1 MAFFKSQDFIDARA
15 RLEFI
20 LFGLATFLIFFMNA
34 QAALLSTAFKQN
46 NVPLSEIGLLLSLY
60 GVPVVIV
67 TLFTG
72 KIATWLGSLGSA
84 QWGTAI
90 MALGFMSLA
99 VTAHDFWL
107 AMISRLTWGIGYGLM
122 FSPLFTYAQSRITG
136 QRFVYLLGLFSSMAP
151 LAQAAGPPFA
161 EFILAYAGAQW
172 MFILGAIPAWIGVG
186 LLALMRPLKK
196 PPAAQGLALGQAFT
210 PSRHIPMTAIF
221 VAGAMFGFLAAY
233 MAPFLHQKNI
243 SIAWYFVSMT
253 VGIFSTRFI
262 GLGFFQKLEPRL
274 VVAGG
279 MFVMALAY
287 ILLVIVMHPFAVA
300 ACGMLFGSGYSVV
313 YPVLSAWV
321 SEGLSAS
328 ERAGPQALFNAIF
341 NAGLLWMPLPIT
353 GIVALFDY
361 AGALQALAGLS
372 IGMGLF
378 LVWRTQR
385 RRPSTR

>member
-1 MAFFKSQDFIDARA
+1 MAFFKSEDFIDPRA

-20 LFGLATFLIFFMNA
+20 LFGIATFLIFFMNA
-34 QAALLSTAFKQN
+34 QAALLSTAFTQYGL
-46 NVPLSEIGLLLSLY
+46 PLAEIGLLLSLY

-84 QWGTAI
+84 QWGAAI

-99 VTAHDFWL
+99 LTADHFWL
-107 AMISRLTWGIGYGLM
+107 AMASRLAWGIGYGLM

-136 QRFVYLLGLFSSMAP
+136 PRFVYLLGLFSSMAP
-151 LAQAAGPPFA
+151 LSQAAGPPFA
-161 EFILAYAGAQW
+161 EFILAYAGAEW
-172 MFILGAIPAWIGVG
+172 MFILGAMPAWMGVG
-186 LLALMRPLKK
+186 LLAMMRPLKK
-196 PPAAQGLALGQAFT
+196 PPAAEGLALGEALT
-210 PSRHIPMTAIF
+210 PSRRIPMTAIF

-233 MAPFLHQKNI
+233 MAPFLHGKGI

-253 VGIFSTRFI
+253 FGIFSTRFI
-262 GLGFFQKLEPRL
+262 GLGFFQRLEPRL
-274 VVAGG
+274 VVASG
-279 MFVMALAY
+279 MIVMAVAY
-287 ILLVIVMHPFAVA
+287 LTLIIVMHPVAVA
-300 ACGMLFGSGYSVV
+300 GCGILFGAGYSVV

-353 GIVALFDY
+353 GVVALFGY
-361 AGALQALAGLS
+361 AGALVALALLS
-372 IGMGLF
+372 VGMGAF
-378 LVWRTQR
+378 LIWRGMRQSLR
-385 RRPSTR
+385 R

>member
-186 LLALMRPLKK
+186 L
-196 PPAAQGLALGQAFT
+196 
-210 PSRHIPMTAIF
+210 
-221 VAGAMFGFLAAY
+221 
-233 MAPFLHQKNI
+233 
-243 SIAWYFVSMT
+243 
-253 VGIFSTRFI
+253 
-262 GLGFFQKLEPRL
+262 
-274 VVAGG
+274 
-279 MFVMALAY
+279 
-287 ILLVIVMHPFAVA
+287 
-300 ACGMLFGSGYSVV
+300 
-313 YPVLSAWV
+313 
-321 SEGLSAS
+321 
-328 ERAGPQALFNAIF
+328 
-341 NAGLLWMPLPIT
+341 
-353 GIVALFDY
+353 
-361 AGALQALAGLS
+361 
-372 IGMGLF
+372 
-378 LVWRTQR
+378 
-385 RRPSTR
+385 

>member
-1 MAFFKSQDFIDARA
+1 MAFFKSEDFIDPRA

-20 LFGLATFLIFFMNA
+20 LFGIATFLIFFMNA
-34 QAALLSTAFKQN
+34 QAALLSTAFTQYGL
-46 NVPLSEIGLLLSLY
+46 PLAEIGLLLSLY

-84 QWGTAI
+84 QWGAAI

-99 VTAHDFWL
+99 LTADHFWL
-107 AMISRLTWGIGYGLM
+107 AMASRLAWGIGYGLM

-136 QRFVYLLGLFSSMAP
+136 PRFVYLLGLFSSMAP

-161 EFILAYAGAQW
+161 EFILAYAGAEW
-172 MFILGAIPAWIGVG
+172 MFILGAMPAWMGVG
-186 LLALMRPLKK
+186 LLAMMRPLKK
-196 PPAAQGLALGQAFT
+196 PPAAQGLALGEALT
-210 PSRHIPMTAIF
+210 PSRRIPMTAIF

-233 MAPFLHQKNI
+233 MAPFLHGKGI

-253 VGIFSTRFI
+253 FGIFSTRFI
-262 GLGFFQKLEPRL
+262 GLGFFQRLEPRL
-274 VVAGG
+274 VVASG
-279 MFVMALAY
+279 MIVMAVAY
-287 ILLVIVMHPFAVA
+287 LTLIIVMHPVAVA
-300 ACGMLFGSGYSVV
+300 GCGILFGAGYSVV

-328 ERAGPQALFNAIF
+328 ERAGPQALFNSIF

-353 GIVALFDY
+353 GVVALFGY
-361 AGALQALAGLS
+361 AGALVALALLS
-372 IGMGLF
+372 VGMGAF
-378 LVWRTQR
+378 LIWRGMRQSLR
-385 RRPSTR
+385 R